1 MAEVVKMPK
10 MSDTMTEGVI
20 AKWHK
25 KVGDKVKSGDLMAEI
40 ETDKATMDFESYQE
54 GILLYIGAEEGS
66 AAPVDSVIAVI
77 GAEGEDY
84 KAALEGASDAP
95 AAKPEEAAKQAEKP
109 EEADKAASAP
119 AEKAEPT
126 AKAEEAPAGD
136 SDPDAA
142 AAAVGATV
150 IRMPLLSDTM
160 TEGVI
165 AEWHKKVGDKVKSD
179 DALADVETDKATMEV
194 VGYAE
199 GTLLYIGVEKG
210 QAAKV
215 NGIIAIVGKEGTDVT
230 PFLKGGSG
238 AKPDQQPAGAS
249 ADTSSAKAAAS
260 EGKTAAPAKEEEKQE
275 VHSDSSSR
283 VKASPLARKIAKE
296 KGIDIEQVKGSAEG
310 GRIVKKDIEGFTPST
325 KQVAEAAP
333 VAASA
338 PSAEKPVLTGSTAVT
353 IPQFIGEEK
362 YTEKPVSQMRKVIAK
377 RLSESLFT
385 APHFYLTMAIDM
397 DSAIQARNKINEF
410 ASVKISFNDIV
421 LKAAAIALK
430 QHPNVNSSWLGD
442 KIRYNEHVNI
452 GVAVAVEDGL
462 LVPVVRFADGK
473 SLSHISAEVKD
484 FAQRAKT
491 KKLQPSDWEGSTFT
505 ISNLGMFGIDEFTAI
520 INPPDA
526 CILAVGGISQV
537 PVVKN
542 GQVVPGNVM
551 KVTLSCDHRVV
562 DGATGSAFLQTLKA
576 LLEEPVRLLV

>member
-25 KVGDKVKSGDLMAEI
+25 KIGDKVRSGELIAEI
-40 ETDKATMDFESYQE
+40 ETDKATMDFESYQD
-54 GILLYIGAEEGS
+54 GTLLYIGAQEGE
-66 AAPVDSVIAVI
+66 AALVDAIIAVI

-84 KAALEGASDAP
+84 KAVLEGSGEEKPVVEDKQEEKATDKVAEEPAKDAPQALEKQEASS
-95 AAKPEEAAKQAEKP
+95 E
-109 EEADKAASAP
+109 
-119 AEKAEPT
+119 
-126 AKAEEAPAGD
+126 G
-136 SDPDAA
+136 SDPDAEA
-142 AAAVGATV
+142 AALGATV

-194 VGYAE
+194 TGYAD

-215 NGIIAIVGKEGTDVT
+215 NDIIAIVGKEGTDVASL
-230 PFLKGGSG
+230 LKSGSKTVAV
-238 AKPDQQPAGAS
+238 AKPAV
-249 ADTSSAKAAAS
+249 SSAKAPATD
-260 EGKTAAPAKEEEKQE
+260 EAPATEEASFSREESPAAEEKQD
-275 VHSDSSSR
+275 VQSSSDSR
-283 VKASPLARKIAKE
+283 IKASPLARKIAKD
-296 KGIDIEQVKGSAEG
+296 KGIDIEQVKGTAEG

-325 KQVAEAAP
+325 QKIAEAAP
-333 VAASA
+333 ATSA
-338 PSAEKPVLTGSTAVT
+338 PAEKASSGTAAVT

-385 APHFYLTMAIDM
+385 SPHFYLTMSIDM
-397 DSAIQARNKINEF
+397 DSAMQARAKINEF

-421 LKAAAIALK
+421 LKAVAVGLK

-442 KIRYNEHVNI
+442 KIRYNEHINI

-484 FAQRAKT
+484 FAQRAKA

-526 CILAVGGISQV
+526 CILAVGGIQQV

-562 DGATGSAFLQTLKA
+562 DGATGAAFLQTLKA

>member
-25 KVGDKVKSGDLMAEI
+25 KVGDKVKSGDLMAEV

-54 GILLYIGAEEGS
+54 GTLLYIGAQEGS
-66 AAPVDSVIAVI
+66 AAPVDSVIAII

-84 KAALEGASDAP
+84 KAALDSAP
-95 AAKPEEAAKQAEKP
+95 AAADKGDSPAPKAEPAKADAKPEEASAP
-109 EEADKAASAP
+109 VDVPASANQS
-119 AEKAEPT
+119 ES
-126 AKAEEAPAGD
+126 
-136 SDPDAA
+136 SDGSDADAA
-142 AAAVGATV
+142 AAAVGATI

-215 NGIIAIVGKEGTDVT
+215 NGIIAIVGKEGTDVA
-230 PFLKGGSG
+230 PLLKSGSS
-238 AKPDQQPAGAS
+238 P
-249 ADTSSAKAAAS
+249 KAAA
-260 EGKTAAPAKEEEKQE
+260 KPADAPAANPAAEEVSSTKQE
-275 VHSDSSSR
+275 VQSDSSSR
-283 VKASPLARKIAKE
+283 VKASPLARKIAKDR
-296 KGIDIEQVKGSAEG
+296 GIDIEQVKGSAEG
-310 GRIVKKDIEGFTPST
+310 GRIVKKDIEGFTSST
-325 KQVAEAAP
+325 KQVAAAAP
-333 VAASA
+333 A
-338 PSAEKPVLTGSTAVT
+338 PSSLADKPAPSGSTAVT

-362 YTEKPVSQMRKVIAK
+362 YSEKPVSQMRKVIAK

-385 APHFYLTMAIDM
+385 SPHFYLTMAIDM

-421 LKAAAIALK
+421 LKAVAIGLK

-442 KIRYNEHVNI
+442 KIRYNEHINI

-484 FAQRAKT
+484 FAQRAKA

-562 DGATGSAFLQTLKA
+562 DGATGAAFLQTLKA